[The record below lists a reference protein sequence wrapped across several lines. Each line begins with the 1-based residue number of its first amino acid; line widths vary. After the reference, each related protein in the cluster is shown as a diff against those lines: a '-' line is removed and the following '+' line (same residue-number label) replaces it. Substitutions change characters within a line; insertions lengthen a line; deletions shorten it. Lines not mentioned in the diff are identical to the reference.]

1 MGKILI
7 TTKTGD
13 TGTSSLANG
22 KRLSKASSVFEV
34 VGTLDELNSWIG
46 LVAATLPDTSKKL
59 RKQLYS
65 IQETLF
71 YVGAE
76 VASAPKTKLPATKIA
91 ALERWQA
98 ELETLLEPN
107 WHTKFLLPGG
117 TLLGG
122 QLDVTRTV
130 CRRAERVLIAHA
142 EAEKVSPVLIQYLN
156 RLSDYLY
163 LVRCYVNQQSTYQE
177 IEFVAE

>member
-1 MGKILI
+1 MAPIRI

-13 TGTSSLANG
+13 KGLSSLANG

-46 LVAATLPDTSKKL
+46 LVAASLPSTSTKL
-59 RKQLYS
+59 RKQLYV

-76 VASAPKTKLPATKIA
+76 VANAPKAKLPQKKVE

-98 ELETLLEPN
+98 ELEKLLEPN

-117 TLLGG
+117 TVLGG
-122 QLDVTRTV
+122 QLDVARTV
-130 CRRAERVLIAHA
+130 CRRAERVLIVHA
-142 EAEKVSPVLIQYLN
+142 ETETVSPVLIRYLN

-163 LVRCYVNQQSTYQE
+163 LVRCWVNQQSTYQE